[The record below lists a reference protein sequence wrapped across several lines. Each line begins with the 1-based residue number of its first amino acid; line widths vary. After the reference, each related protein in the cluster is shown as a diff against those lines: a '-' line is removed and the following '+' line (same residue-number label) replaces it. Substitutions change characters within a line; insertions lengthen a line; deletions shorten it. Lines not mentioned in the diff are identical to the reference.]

1 MLMSLPADD
10 LLSAF
15 HDGEVNS
22 AERGAVE
29 QRLAASVESRRELS
43 EIRQVSS
50 LLKSLPRDRL
60 PAEFPQQVLQAIER
74 EMLIP
79 AQRDG
84 EAEVRVRVNASSASP
99 SRRWVGAVAL
109 LTSAAGLLLLVRAV
123 DDRSNT
129 KIAHVREAESLRKQ
143 IAVADS
149 SRGEG
154 FAGRTAAPMMVA
166 DAPVSGPRTSGALG
180 GAAGTNFI
188 AADSLNGPQSPAGVA
203 AARESG
209 TLFFDQAAL
218 RDTQIG
224 GAVRAMRT
232 EGDEVAVVWLTVV
245 DRQEGLAGL
254 QLLLRNKE
262 IARADSD
269 KKLDRAAK
277 PNAAADPQ
285 MHAVFVESDAE
296 HLTAMLKQ
304 LRESDL
310 LQSVEVDQ
318 PIELAQLGEVQVDLE
333 TSTLARR
340 FAAPAPAAAEKKIA
354 SAGTSPKDAAKAEQA
369 GAKGPQAAKDQ
380 PPNQVTL
387 KFSRDALVQNQQSQQ
402 TRNRGLGRS
411 QPRSQSVAEKNA
423 EQTPDEH
430 RPMQVLFV
438 VVDQSQAGKSQL
450 SPSNSSK
457 PTPAATPSKART
469 EPAKPA
475 DQDGAA

>member
-1 MLMSLPADD
+1 MSLPADD

-22 AERGAVE
+22 AERAAVE
-29 QRLAASVESRRELS
+29 QRLAASAEARRELS

-50 LLKSLPRDRL
+50 LLKALPRDRL

-84 EAEVRVRVNASSASP
+84 EAVVRVNASSASP

-188 AADSLNGPQSPAGVA
+188 AADSLNAPQSPTGVA
-203 AARESG
+203 ATRESG
-209 TLFFDQAAL
+209 TLFFDQSAL
-218 RDTQIG
+218 RDVQIG
-224 GAVRAMRT
+224 GAVRAMQT

-262 IARADSD
+262 IAHAVSD

-277 PNAAADPQ
+277 SNAASDQ

-457 PTPAATPSKART
+457 PAPATPSKVRT

>member
-1 MLMSLPADD
+1 MSLPADD

-15 HDGEVNS
+15 QDGEVNS
-22 AERGAVE
+22 AEHAAVE
-29 QRLAASVESRRELS
+29 QQLATSAEARRELS

-50 LLKSLPRDRL
+50 LLKALPRDRL

-79 AQRDG
+79 TQRDG

-99 SRRWVGAVAL
+99 SRRWVGVVAL

-123 DDRSNT
+123 DDRSNA
-129 KIAHVREAESLRKQ
+129 KIAHVREAELLRNQ
-143 IAVADS
+143 VAIADS
-149 SRGEG
+149 SRGER
-154 FAGRTAAPMMVA
+154 FAGRAAAPMMVA
-166 DAPVSGPRTSGALG
+166 DAPVSGPRANSALG
-180 GAAGTNFI
+180 GAAGTNSI
-188 AADSLNGPQSPAGVA
+188 AADSLNAPQPPAGVA
-203 AARESG
+203 ASRESG
-209 TLFFDQAAL
+209 TLFFDQSAL
-218 RDTQIG
+218 RDAQIG
-224 GAVRAMRT
+224 GAVRAMQT

-262 IARADSD
+262 IARAESD
-269 KKLDRAAK
+269 KKLDRTAK
-277 PNAAADPQ
+277 SNAASDQ

-296 HLTAMLKQ
+296 HLTAMLRQ

-310 LQSVEVDQ
+310 LQSVEVGQ

-340 FAAPAPAAAEKKIA
+340 FAASAPTAAEKKIA
-354 SAGTSPKDAAKAEQA
+354 SAAPSPKDAAKAEQA
-369 GAKGPQAAKDQ
+369 GAKGPQEARDQLAKQ
-380 PPNQVTL
+380 LTL
-387 KFSRDALVQNQQSQQ
+387 KFSREALVQNQQNQQ
-402 TRNRGLGRS
+402 TRNRGSVRS
-411 QPRSQSVAEKNA
+411 QPRSQSVAGKSV

-438 VVDQSQAGKSQL
+438 VVDQSQGGRSQL
-450 SPSNSSK
+450 PPSNSSK
-457 PTPAATPSKART
+457 PAPATPTKART

-475 DQDGAA
+475 GQDGAA

>member
-1 MLMSLPADD
+1 MSLPADD

-22 AERGAVE
+22 AERAAVE
-29 QRLAASVESRRELS
+29 QRLAASAEARRELS
-43 EIRQVSS
+43 EVRQVSS
-50 LLKSLPRDRL
+50 LLKALPRDRL
-60 PAEFPQQVLQAIER
+60 PAEFPQHVLQAVER

-84 EAEVRVRVNASSASP
+84 EAEVQARVNTRSAIP
-99 SRRWVGAVAL
+99 ARRWVGAVAL
-109 LTSAAGLLLLVRAV
+109 LTSAAGLLLLVRAI

-129 KIAHVREAESLRKQ
+129 KMAHVREAESLRKQ
-143 IAVADS
+143 IAVAES

-154 FAGRTAAPMMVA
+154 FGGRAAAPMMVA
-166 DAPVSGPRTSGALG
+166 DAPVSGPRANSALG
-180 GAAGTNFI
+180 GAAGTNSI
-188 AADSLNGPQSPAGVA
+188 AADPALNAPQPPAGVA

-209 TLFFDQAAL
+209 NFFFDQSAL
-218 RDTQIG
+218 RDAQIG
-224 GAVRAMRT
+224 GVVRAMQT
-232 EGDEVAVVWLTVV
+232 EGDDVAVVWLTVV

-269 KKLDRAAK
+269 KKLDRATKA
-277 PNAAADPQ
+277 NAASDQ

-296 HLTAMLKQ
+296 HLTAMLRQ

-354 SAGTSPKDAAKAEQA
+354 SAATSAKDAAKAEQA
-369 GAKGPQAAKDQ
+369 GAKGPQEARDQLAKQ
-380 PPNQVTL
+380 LTL
-387 KFSRDALVQNQQSQQ
+387 KFSREALVQNQQSQQ
-402 TRNRGLGRS
+402 TRNRGSVRS

-475 DQDGAA
+475 GQDGAA